1 VQNTPLPAVFRNV
14 TQSPDGVWR
23 VAARSAVSYPEQGHD
38 TCHAV
43 EDHSFWFAHRNRCI
57 AAVLRRFP
65 ADQALPFA
73 DVGGGNGFVAA
84 MIGSLGYRVVLIE
97 PGPGGIA
104 HGRERGLGDLVQAS
118 IVDLDVAP
126 GSLGAIGLFDVLEHI
141 EDDAAALR
149 SMHGMLADGGKIY
162 ATVPAHQW
170 LWSNADDR
178 AGHFRRYT
186 RTQLAQRFARNG
198 FDVDLCSYYFWPL
211 PLPMWL
217 MRSIPDR
224 LSRSKADR
232 SASSRVEAE
241 HRPAGRLLQSLLA
254 PEVRALARGRSLPVG
269 ASCIVVATR
278 RADAG
283 H

>member
-1 VQNTPLPAVFRNV
+1 MQTRPLPLFFRNV

-23 VAARSAVSYPEQGHD
+23 VDARSAVSYPEQGHD

-65 ADQALPFA
+65 ADARLPFA

-84 MIGSLGYRVVLIE
+84 MVRSLGYRVVLVE

-104 HGRERGLGDLVQAS
+104 HGRERGLDELVQAS

-149 SMHGMLADGGKIY
+149 SMHRMLADGGKVY
-162 ATVPAHQW
+162 ATVPAHRW
-170 LWSNADDR
+170 LWSNADDQ

-186 RTQLAQRFARNG
+186 RTQLASRFSRCG

-217 MRSIPDR
+217 LRSLPDR
-224 LSRSKADR
+224 LSRSRADRADR
-232 SASSRVEAE
+232 SRVNAE
-241 HRPAGRLLQSLLA
+241 HRPSGSLLERVLS
-254 PEVRALARGRSLPVG
+254 PEVRALARGRPVPMG
-269 ASCIVVATR
+269 ASCILVATR
-278 RADAG
+278 RADVG
-283 H
+283 S